1 MVDGQPAPPDNSKKD
16 NRRVGDE
23 KMIGFRALIN
33 RARRAR
39 AERNY
44 SEAASLY
51 ERALKIWP
59 FAGAVHI
66 QCGHMHKEAGNFGQA
81 AAHYRRAKKLRPFDP
96 DLALQLGHFYKVAG
110 HGRAAELAYGEAL
123 RLRPGWTAPA
133 QELDGLDE
141 RRLDAING
149 RLDAINGRLDALS
162 SRLDAIYGRVDAI
175 NGRVD
180 AVNGWLD
187 AVNGRLEL
195 LDHFSHGAKAVYV
208 GNNRVLM
215 RAIVANTPII
225 FLVEADD
232 RLLAPWFIT
241 NGRYETD
248 VTDFLLRNLRPDS
261 HCVDVGANFGYYTC
275 LMARF
280 CPSGRVF
287 AVEADE
293 HVYMLARDNI
303 FINDL
308 QHVAEAIHAAAN
320 DSGDP
325 LALYRRRTRSG
336 NTSIA
341 KMPDDFVTK
350 LGEPASE
357 VFNVAGIRI
366 DDLLPRLNGRIDF
379 MKIDVEGAELLALR
393 GARETIKRN
402 LHLTVVMEWSPGQ
415 IRSAGFGVE
424 ELLSELD
431 EVGLQPFNTAE
442 NPLSRNDLLG
452 SPYMTGIVLRRS

>member
-1 MVDGQPAPPDNSKKD
+1 MV
-16 NRRVGDE
+16 
-23 KMIGFRALIN
+23 GFRGLIN

-39 AERNY
+39 AEKNY

-110 HGRAAELAYGEAL
+110 HRRAAELAYEEAL

-141 RRLDAING
+141 HRLDAISG
-149 RLDAINGRLDALS
+149 RLDAITGRLDAITGRLDPITG
-162 SRLDAIYGRVDAI
+162 RLDAIRGQ
-175 NGRVD
+175 
-180 AVNGWLD
+180 LD
-187 AVNGRLEL
+187 AVHGRLEL
-195 LDHFSHGAKAVYV
+195 LQYFSHGAKAVYV

-215 RAIVANTPII
+215 RAIVANTQII
-225 FLVEADD
+225 FFVEADD

-248 VTDFLLRNLRPDS
+248 ITDFFLRNLRPDS

-293 HVYMLARDNI
+293 TVYMLARDNL

-320 DSGDP
+320 DSGDR

-357 VFNVAGIRI
+357 LFNVAGIRI
-366 DDLLPRLNGRIDF
+366 DDLLPRLNGRVDF
-379 MKIDVEGAELLALR
+379 VKIDVEGAELLVLR

-402 LHLTVVMEWSPGQ
+402 LALTVVMEWSPGQ
-415 IRSAGFGVE
+415 IRSAGFEVE

-442 NPLSRNDLLG
+442 DPLSRNDLLG
-452 SPYMTGIVLRRS
+452 APYMSGIVLRRRS